1 MEQHAGIQVFDL
13 QTAAR
18 AFARNGYAVH
28 VSPCAQEARDYL
40 CVQIHGTTVGFGD
53 SMTLVDMGL
62 FEALSAHNQV
72 TDPQHPRSG
81 QSFLDTAR
89 ECLLTDVF
97 LTSANAA
104 TMQGELVNL
113 DGTGNRVAGS
123 LFGHRKVYFVLGSN
137 KLTDTLEHAV
147 QRVRSVAAPQNA
159 RRLGLNT
166 PCAITGRCA
175 NCASPQRI
183 CNGLMLYL
191 KCMNDIQMEVILI
204 NQDLGF

>member
-1 MEQHAGIQVFDL
+1 MEQHAAAQPFDL
-13 QTAAR
+13 QAAAR

-28 VSPCAQEARDYL
+28 VSPCAQEAREYL
-40 CVQIHGTTVGFGD
+40 CAQIRGTTVGFGD

-62 FEALSAHNQV
+62 FEALCAHNQV
-72 TDPQHPRSG
+72 TDPQHPRSD
-81 QSFLDTAR
+81 QDFLDTAR

-104 TMQGELVNL
+104 TMQGELINL
-113 DGTGNRVAGS
+113 DSTGNRVAGS
-123 LFGHRKVYFVLGSN
+123 LFGHRKVYFVLGRN
-137 KLTDTLEHAV
+137 KLTDNLEQAV
-147 QRVRSVAAPQNA
+147 QRVRSVAAPKNA

-166 PCAITGRCA
+166 PCAFTGRCA

-191 KCMNDIQMEVILI
+191 KCMHDIQMEVVLI
-204 NQDLGF
+204 DQELGY